1 MLIVVV
7 GPCGSGKSTLVA
19 RLQAAGYDARA
30 VAQEH
35 SVIPDLWRHGGEPD
49 ALIYL
54 DASPAVI
61 AHRRRNDFPVWLY
74 AQQVGRLRLA
84 RAHATLYLQTD
95 RLDPAAVAAHAL
107 EHIRGLQRRKS
118 EAA

>member
-19 RLQAAGYDARA
+19 RLQAAGYTARA

-49 ALIYL
+49 VLIYL
-54 DASPAVI
+54 DASPPVI
-61 AHRRRNDFPVWLY
+61 ARRRRSDFPAWLY
-74 AQQVGRLRLA
+74 AQQTARLRMA

-95 RLDPAAVAAHAL
+95 RLDPALVAARAL
-107 EHIRGLQRRKS
+107 EHIRRRQQRRS